1 MKRYVGLRYNYP
13 NYPNYPYLPYRPYH
27 CGSNCKKKFDR
38 TNYVIFSF

>member
-27 CGSNCKKKFDR
+27 DDIRLYCCGSNCKM
-38 TNYVIFSF
+38 